1 MLHSFLVIFFA
12 SRTESIIMG
21 YPNGG
26 KFKKKEKQEK
36 RCTFTFCV
44 SARTMAENFR
54 LGAHGAR
61 AARRGTCI
69 RVWRVQGMSD
79 VIIPARKHRNPSEI
93 RS

>member
-1 MLHSFLVIFFA
+1 
-12 SRTESIIMG
+12 MG

-36 RCTFTFCV
+36 RYTFAFCV
-44 SARTMAENFR
+44 SARTVAENFR
-54 LGAHGAR
+54 RGAHGAR

-79 VIIPARKHRNPSEI
+79 AIIPALKHRIPLKL